1 MNVESGFRRAGDIEP
16 GTLFKHGSNRI
27 YHRKNMTQTSPAI
40 ETTKLRKEYGGAVG
54 RPAFTAVQDLS
65 LSVPHGQV
73 FGLLG
78 PNGAGKT
85 TTINMLLGNIK
96 PTSGQAFLLGQPVG
110 NQEVR
115 AHLGFLP
122 EKFQFHEF
130 LSAEEFL
137 DLHGRLYGMSK
148 AARKRRIPEVL
159 EQVGLIARRK
169 SRLGEFSKGM
179 QQRVGLAQ
187 AILNDPDLVILD
199 EPTSALDPLGRRE
212 VRDIVA
218 GLKAAGKTV
227 LLNSHLLSEIEMSCD
242 QVAILKAGRVIRQ
255 GKIDDLLAAPTIVKM
270 RVQAQSAGLITAL
283 EKLSRTVEV
292 QGEEIAVTIS
302 EEGVIPELAAAVI
315 GHGGRLFSLVPL
327 RETLEDLFIRVV
339 ERDTP

>member
-1 MNVESGFRRAGDIEP
+1 MSA
-16 GTLFKHGSNRI
+16 
-27 YHRKNMTQTSPAI
+27 AI
-40 ETTKLRKEYGGAVG
+40 ETKNLRKEYGGAVG
-54 RPAFTAVQDLS
+54 RPAFTAVDDLC
-65 LSVPHGQV
+65 LSVPRGQV

-96 PTSGQAFLLGQPVG
+96 PTSGEAFLLGQPVG
-110 NQEVR
+110 NQEAR

-169 SRLGEFSKGM
+169 SRLSEFSKGM

-242 QVAILKAGRVIRQ
+242 QVAILKSGQVIRQ

-270 RVQAQSAGLITAL
+270 RVQAQTPGLITAL
-283 EKLSRTVEV
+283 ETLSRTVEV
-292 QGEEIAVTIS
+292 SGEEIAATIS
-302 EEGVIPELAAAVI
+302 EEGAISELAATVV
-315 GHGGRLFSLVPL
+315 GHGGRLLSLIPM

-339 ERDTP
+339 ERDAA

>member
-1 MNVESGFRRAGDIEP
+1 MN
-16 GTLFKHGSNRI
+16 
-27 YHRKNMTQTSPAI
+27 QTNAAI
-40 ETTKLRKEYGGAVG
+40 ETAHLRKEYGGAVG

-65 LSVPHGQV
+65 LTVPRGQV

-96 PTSGQAFLLGQPVG
+96 PTAGQASLLGQPVG
-110 NQEVR
+110 NQDAR
-115 AHLGFLP
+115 ARLGFLP

-130 LSAEEFL
+130 LTAEEFL
-137 DLHGRLYGMSK
+137 DLHGRLYGMSS
-148 AARKRRIPEVL
+148 AARKKRIPEVL

-212 VRDIVA
+212 VREIVA

-242 QVAILKAGRVIRQ
+242 QVAILKAGQVVRQ
-255 GKIDDLLAAPTIVKM
+255 GKIDDLLAAPTVVKM
-270 RVQAQSAGLITAL
+270 RVQAQSPGLLRAL
-283 EKLSRTVEV
+283 ETLSRTVEI
-292 QGEEIAVTIS
+292 QGEEISATIS
-302 EEGVIPELAAAVI
+302 EEGAIPDLAAAVV
-315 GHGGRLFSLVPL
+315 GHGGRLLSLVPL

-339 ERDTP
+339 EKNDP

>member
-1 MNVESGFRRAGDIEP
+1 MNEIS
-16 GTLFKHGSNRI
+16 L
-27 YHRKNMTQTSPAI
+27 AI
-40 ETTKLRKEYGGAVG
+40 ETTHLRKDYGGGVG
-54 RPAFTAVQDLS
+54 REAFTAVQDLS
-65 LSVPHGQV
+65 LTVPRGQV

-96 PTSGQAFLLGQPVG
+96 PTSGQASLLGQPVG
-110 NQEVR
+110 DQASR
-115 AHLGFLP
+115 ARLGFLP

-130 LSAEEFL
+130 LTAEEFL
-137 DLHGRLYGMSK
+137 DLHGRLYGMSR

-159 EQVGLIARRK
+159 EQVGLSARRK
-169 SRLGEFSKGM
+169 SRLSEFSKGM
-179 QQRVGLAQ
+179 QQRAGLAQ

-242 QVAILKAGRVIRQ
+242 QVAILKAGQVVRQ
-255 GKIDDLLAAPTIVKM
+255 GKIDDLLAAPTVVKM
-270 RVQAQSAGLITAL
+270 RVQAQSPGLIRAL
-283 EKLSRTVEV
+283 ETLSRTVEIS
-292 QGEEIAVTIS
+292 GEEIAATIT
-302 EEGVIPELAAAVI
+302 EEAAIADLAAAVV
-315 GHGGRLFSLVPL
+315 GHGGRLLSLIPL

-339 ERDTP
+339 ERDEP